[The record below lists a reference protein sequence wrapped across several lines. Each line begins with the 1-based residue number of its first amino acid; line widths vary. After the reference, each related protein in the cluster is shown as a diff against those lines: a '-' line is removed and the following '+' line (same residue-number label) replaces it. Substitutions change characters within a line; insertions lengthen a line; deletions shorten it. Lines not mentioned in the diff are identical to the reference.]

1 MKPETLQRLK
11 VEIKTVSAD
20 SLTQFLRVILDEI
33 QSRKRKRKQLQR
45 SPESPWKKDC
55 EPIRGF

>member
-1 MKPETLQRLK
+1 MKPETLETLK
-11 VEIKTVSAD
+11 LKIRDVPDD

-45 SPESPWKKDC
+45 SPESPWKKAC
-55 EPIRGF
+55 EPIRGY

>member
-1 MKPETLQRLK
+1 MKPETLEALK
-11 VEIKTVSAD
+11 LKIRDVPDD

-45 SPESPWKKDC
+45 YPESPWKKAC
-55 EPIRGF
+55 EPIRGY